1 MIEIVYEKEKQKPE
15 GNEGFFRIPNNIRQI
30 GEVNETQKIMRTLTF
45 VESLPGIL
53 QKEKLQFFWDRPT
66 GKTVFPTFL

>member
-1 MIEIVYEKEKQKPE
+1 
-15 GNEGFFRIPNNIRQI
+15 
-30 GEVNETQKIMRTLTF
+30 MRTLTF